1 MAGRTHGVYKI
12 FFFGQV
18 TEGSFQRFNDFWLK
32 SWLHRPNRQRAGK
45 AGRMGI
51 GNIKIELQAVLTI
64 ITKYGNALGSTVDPA
79 AKLTIPALH
88 LKDRRGVRALSVDQ
102 NLIIEGAFVV
112 IAGRA
117 EKARPAL
124 IAAGDALHSLVI

>member
-1 MAGRTHGVYKI
+1 
-12 FFFGQV
+12 
-18 TEGSFQRFNDFWLK
+18 
-32 SWLHRPNRQRAGK
+32 
-45 AGRMGI
+45 MGI

-102 NLIIEGAFVV
+102 NLIIEGAFVIV
-112 IAGRA
+112 AGRA
-117 EKARPAL
+117 EKACPAL
-124 IAAGDALHSLVI
+124 IAAGDTLHGLVI